1 MLFLM
6 YGINI
11 KLPYNPEDFKGDSYM
26 NSILEIHKLK
36 KRYKNS
42 DFELKINNLNVY
54 PSEVIGLIGGNGS
67 GKSTLINLLSG
78 NKFPDNGTIHLLGRD
93 LYALNN
99 KDKENLGVAFD
110 DLRIPS
116 KLNIN
121 QINEI
126 FKKIYS
132 QWDVSLYFKIV
143 KQFNLPLYDSIST
156 FSRGMRMKLSLIIA
170 ISHKSR
176 LLVLDEITSG
186 VDVSGR
192 EEIQD
197 LLNDYQKNNN
207 SIIITSHIT
216 EDIEKLASILV
227 FMKNG
232 SIIFQEYKNNIKK
245 NYGIIIDSSNM
256 NNYDMEDIVA
266 FRKYKQNTLLLTKNK
281 KKFNADP
288 IKNIEEVIK
297 IIMKG
302 EVL

>member
-1 MLFLM
+1 
-6 YGINI
+6 
-11 KLPYNPEDFKGDSYM
+11 M